1 MKNRNKQK
9 YMSDNYFI
17 DEVFELLYG
26 DDVWEDREF
35 FLNQEEAR
43 VNALNFLNDLIE
55 RDFERYMLEQ
65 EELSGRVIH

>member
-1 MKNRNKQK
+1 MKNQK